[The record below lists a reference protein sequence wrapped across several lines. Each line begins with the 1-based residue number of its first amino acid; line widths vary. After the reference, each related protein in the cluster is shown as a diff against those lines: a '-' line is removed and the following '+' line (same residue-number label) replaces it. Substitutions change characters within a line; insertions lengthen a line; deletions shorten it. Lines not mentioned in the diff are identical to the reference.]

1 MDLKSCFLERKES
14 EKDRELQARMERMV
28 GTVLQAGVM
37 LSALLL
43 AAGLIWRYAAT
54 GQLGFDFSIKGMNLF
69 EFLVQDVHQA
79 VSGRA
84 RPRLLISLGILVL
97 LLTPYIRVLSSMAYF
112 AIVERNCKYTVF
124 TGFVFVVLTC
134 SLFLR

>member
-1 MDLKSCFLERKES
+1 MDLKSCFLEQKDSVR
-14 EKDRELQARMERMV
+14 DRELQARMERMV
-28 GTVLQAGVM
+28 GYVLQAGVL

-43 AAGLIWRYAAT
+43 SAGLIWRYAAT
-54 GQLGFDFSIKGMNLF
+54 GHLGFDFSLKGMNLY
-69 EFLVQDVHQA
+69 EFLVQDVRQA
-79 VSGRA
+79 VSGQA

-97 LLTPYIRVLSSMAYF
+97 LLTPYVRVLSSMVYF

-124 TGFVFVVLTC
+124 TGFVFVVLTY

>member
-1 MDLKSCFLERKES
+1 MDLKSCFLEQKES
-14 EKDRELQARMERMV
+14 VHDRELQARMELMV
-28 GTVLQAGVM
+28 GYVLQAGVL

-43 AAGLIWRYAAT
+43 AAGLIWHYAAT
-54 GQLGFDFSIKGMNLF
+54 GQLNFNFSIKGMNLY
-69 EFLVQDVHQA
+69 ELLVKDVCQA
-79 VSGRA
+79 ICGSA

-97 LLTPYIRVLSSMAYF
+97 LLTPYVRVLSSMVYF

-124 TGFVFVVLTC
+124 TGFVFVVLTY